1 MRLQIL
7 ICFTRLLVKDPHKRL
22 TASQCLEHPWLR
34 DEKLYLGI
42 LDTLETMWMRKC
54 LARRRW
60 LHTVQDFLCEL
71 DMKTKAMK
79 LSPLLGP
86 FCGSEFWGFSL
97 LKI

>member
-1 MRLQIL
+1 MTIFFFRSEEAKDFIS
-7 ICFTRLLVKDPHKRL
+7 RLLVKDTQKRL

-60 LHTVQDFLCEL
+60 YRLFNALRVMRRVKL
-71 DMKTKAMK
+71 MAMDQA
-79 LSPLLGP
+79 SPDTMR
-86 FCGSEFWGFSL
+86 
-97 LKI
+97 

>member
-7 ICFTRLLVKDPHKRL
+7 IFFTRLLVKDPHKRL

-60 LHTVQDFLCEL
+60 YRLFNALRV
-71 DMKTKAMK
+71 MRRVK
-79 LSPLLGP
+79 LMSMESQPDTMR
-86 FCGSEFWGFSL
+86 
-97 LKI
+97 